1 MTKTVFKFLALNQN
15 FNILSDSMQIKFAKN
30 YLSGLKNNI
39 ENNNIAR
46 IKFPS
51 MQNLSNGSSINIFYQ
66 KVRNIKNNFSK

>member
-15 FNILSDSMQIKFAKN
+15 FNILSDSMQMKFAKN

-46 IKFPS
+46 MKFPS
-51 MQNLSNGSSINIFYQ
+51 MKNISNGSSINIFYQ
-66 KVRNIKNNFSK
+66 KVRNTKNDFSL